1 MRIVIVDDHII
12 YREGLK
18 RVLASVP
25 DCEVV
30 GEAGSARAAFKVVDK
45 ERPDLVILDML
56 LPGMD
61 GCSAARELKRRSPEA
76 RVLVL
81 TACDAPD
88 DMRDAFSAGAAGY
101 LLKSDP
107 ITALV
112 EALHAVQ
119 GGNRFLSPTLAAR
132 AEQPPTGPSSDE
144 ALSCL
149 SVREREVFH
158 LAVSGLSNAE
168 MSRELCISRKTVETH
183 KYRLQKKLGLR
194 NTNGLLRFAAHHGFI
209 RRARRA
215 TAETPAAHATNGSSP
230 PAVGDEQAN
239 VG

>member
-1 MRIVIVDDHII
+1 M
-12 YREGLK
+12 
-18 RVLASVP
+18 
-25 DCEVV
+25 V
-30 GEAGSARAAFKVVDK
+30 GEAGSARAAFRVVDK

-81 TACDAPD
+81 TACDGPD

-107 ITALV
+107 IPTLV

-119 GGNRFLSPTLAAR
+119 GGARFLSPTLAAR
-132 AEQPPTGPSSDE
+132 SEQPSTGPTSDE

-158 LAVSGLSNAE
+158 LAISGLSNAD

-215 TAETPAAHATNGSSP
+215 HRPRRPARMATNGASP
-230 PAVGDEQAN
+230 PATSSRKPSDGRQSRR
-239 VG
+239 GR

>member
-30 GEAGSARAAFKVVDK
+30 GEAGSARAAFRVVDK

-81 TACDAPD
+81 TACDGAD

-107 ITALV
+107 IPTLV

-119 GGNRFLSPTLAAR
+119 GGGRFLSPALAAR
-132 AEQPPTGPSSDE
+132 SEQPSTGPTSEESL
-144 ALSCL
+144 ACL

-158 LAVSGLSNAE
+158 LAISGLSNAE
-168 MSRELCISRKTVETH
+168 MSRDLRNSRKTVETH
-183 KYRLQKKLGLR
+183 TPRPQKKLRLT
-194 NTNGLLRFAAHHGFI
+194 NTNRLLRFAAHRGFI
-209 RRARRA
+209 RRARRV
-215 TAETPAAHATNGSSP
+215 TTETPAAHATNGSTP
-230 PAVGDEQAN
+230 PTPGDEQAN
-239 VG
+239 LG

>member
-18 RVLASVP
+18 RVLAAVG
-25 DCEVV
+25 DLEVV

-45 ERPDLVILDML
+45 EHPDLVLLDLL

-61 GCSAARELKRRSPEA
+61 GCSAAREFKRRSPEA
-76 RVLVL
+76 RVLIV

-88 DMRDAFSAGAAGY
+88 DIRDAFGAGAAGY
-101 LLKSDP
+101 LLKADP
-107 ITALV
+107 IPTLL
-112 EALHAVQ
+112 EAIRCVQ
-119 GGNRFLSPTLAAR
+119 GGARFLSPTLAAR
-132 AEQPPTGPSSDE
+132 SEQPSTGPTSDE

-158 LAVSGLSNAE
+158 LAISGLSNAD

-215 TAETPAAHATNGSSP
+215 TGEAPSAHSTNGASP
-230 PAVGDEQAN
+230 PVDELPE
-239 VG
+239 VV